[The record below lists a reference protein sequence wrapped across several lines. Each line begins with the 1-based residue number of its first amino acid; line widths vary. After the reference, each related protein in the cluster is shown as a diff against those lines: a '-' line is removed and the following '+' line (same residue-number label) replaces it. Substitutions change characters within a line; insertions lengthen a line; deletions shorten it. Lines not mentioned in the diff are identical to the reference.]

1 MNNDREPNEPIWQSV
16 QVRDIFY
23 KLKKIKNLKRQ
34 KGKVLREKKGNK
46 QRPEIERIRKV
57 VEECI

>member
-23 KLKKIKNLKRQ
+23 KLKKKKKKNLKRQ

-46 QRPEIERIRKV
+46 KKDLKQRE
-57 VEECI
+57 